1 MNSRWKTSWILRALT
16 LGLVFATSPVVLA
29 APLGPGFTYQGR
41 LNDAGQPANG
51 SYNLMFTLWDSAGN
65 GNPPVGGLQL
75 GAVDNKPG
83 TQITDGLFTVSLN
96 DTNQFG
102 PLAFNG
108 DARWLQVSVNGT
120 VLGPRQPLTAAPY
133 ALRAV
138 AAPGGSGHWTANG
151 DNIYNINA
159 GNVGVGTSTPQFGL
173 HTMKFVSSGSGQ
185 PAATLGLQWRQ
196 ASIPFIDDWLYFR
209 VGGSHFVP
217 VGQDGTHAIRKS
229 NKKFHFSVEDTMN
242 SGTLTPQMTLSETGL
257 VGIGT
262 TTPSAR
268 LHLLND
274 TSVRPVYIQSTHPTM
289 ALSAM
294 RVDIASSN
302 TGAAAIAGVNTG
314 GGHAGYFQINNASNG
329 AAALEATTNGSG
341 RGVYGWSATGTGV
354 NGVSNS
360 ANGYGGVFGSLET
373 PGKGLLVVGQ
383 SHLISP
389 VAIGTTSVPSG
400 IMLNVAGTIRTH
412 VLEITGADLAEK
424 FPTSESKAIEAGT
437 VMEID
442 PDHAGHLRVA
452 RGAYNR
458 RVAGVVSGAGNL
470 PVGAVLGNLPESND
484 GPPIALSG
492 RVWVWCDA
500 SNSAIEP
507 GDQLTSSDTAGHAMK
522 ATDHARGQGAVLGK
536 AMTALAKGEKGLVL
550 VLVNLQ

>member
-1 MNSRWKTSWILRALT
+1 MNSRWKTSWILRTLT
-16 LGLVFATSPVVLA
+16 LGLVFAASPVVLA

-41 LNDAGQPANG
+41 LNEAGQPANG

-133 ALRAV
+133 ALRAISS
-138 AAPGGSGHWTANG
+138 PGGSGYWTANG

-159 GNVGVGTSTPQFGL
+159 GNVGVGTSSPQFGL

-196 ASIPFIDDWLYFR
+196 ASIPLIDDWLYFR

-329 AAALEATTNGSG
+329 AAALKATTNGSG

-400 IMLNVAGTIRTH
+400 IMLNVAGTTRTD

-424 FPTSESKAIEAGT
+424 FPTSESEAIEPGT

-500 SNSAIEP
+500 SQNPIEP
-507 GDQLTSSDTAGHAMK
+507 GDLLTTSDTAGHAMK
-522 ATDHARGQGAVLGK
+522 VSDHARAQGAVLGK
-536 AMTALAKGEKGLVL
+536 AMTALAKSEKGLVL
-550 VLVNLQ
+550 VLVNLH